1 MPDKLLLHASSDS
14 VRTEPLRRPARSG
27 AVGDEL
33 AQRVAVAGDQRVNG
47 VGRAADDPAG
57 VPPPVRPDQ
66 VPAGVALLLGNRL
79 QEPAGLLVV
88 ERQEGQLPAPV
99 ERGDDPRRPPAEAS
113 AAVVEQNRAF
123 GHRPEV

>member
-1 MPDKLLLHASSDS
+1 

-66 VPAGVALLLGNRL
+66 VPAGVALLLGIASRNRRASSSSNGKKASFPPRSN
-79 QEPAGLLVV
+79 EATTRAAH
-88 ERQEGQLPAPV
+88 RQKRQ
-99 ERGDDPRRPPAEAS
+99 PPS
-113 AAVVEQNRAF
+113 
-123 GHRPEV
+123 